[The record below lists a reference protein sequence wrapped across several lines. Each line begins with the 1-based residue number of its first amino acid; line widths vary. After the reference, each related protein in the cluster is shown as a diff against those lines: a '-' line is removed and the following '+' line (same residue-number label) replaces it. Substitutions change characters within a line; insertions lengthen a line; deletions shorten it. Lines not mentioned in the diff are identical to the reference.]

1 MLYVVLYQ
9 TRTGGLVIWRSGS
22 SVVLYRGLS
31 YNLPCVQS
39 YAKQN
44 QVEKMISHSS
54 NGIVGGDLTQRVGL
68 EETVRTAETTINNS
82 TRYLKNLSEKEVA
95 DLSELDRLLEDLG
108 PRYKDWS
115 GREPLPV
122 DADLLPS
129 VVPGYKRPFRLLPHG
144 FRYSLRDKHVT
155 YYRRTARIMPPHFA
169 LGMSTRYSD
178 GSHFIILLFFFVTL
192 LSLN

>member
-1 MLYVVLYQ
+1 MFYIVFYQ

-22 SVVLYRGLS
+22 SVVLYRGMS

-44 QVEKMISHSS
+44 QVNTMISQSS
-54 NGIVGGDLTQRVGL
+54 SGIVSNDLTQRVGSPDS
-68 EETVRTAETTINNS
+68 VRTADVNKS
-82 TRYLKNLSEKEVA
+82 TRHLEKLSEKEIT
-95 DLSELDRLLEDLG
+95 DLSELNHLLEDLG

-129 VVPGYKRPFRLLPHG
+129 MVPGYKRPFRLLPHG

-169 LGMSTRYSD
+169 LGMSAT
-178 GSHFIILLFFFVTL
+178 IV
-192 LSLN
+192 